1 MNRSLFFT
9 SLILFSF
16 LRISAQSTGAFKKL
30 TNVIDSYPMFSPDG
44 KKIAFESN
52 RTGNFEIYTIN
63 ADGTNIKQLTYD
75 TAFDGT
81 PAWSP
86 DGKLIV
92 FASER
97 DNDPEIYIMNA
108 DGSNQKRLTNIK
120 GDDSHPKFTPDGKK
134 IIFCS
139 AKATPDLTIDW
150 SKQWI
155 EIFTMNPDGTD
166 IQQISHFKAVSTFP
180 DLSPDGKKIVFR
192 KVTPEAG
199 FNWDL
204 SNSER
209 NSEIFVMN
217 SDGTNPVNISNNA
230 AFDGWPV
237 WTTDGKKILFASNRN
252 GPANTSQIFIV
263 DPYGNN
269 LQQLSNGPG
278 GFAQPSMSKNG
289 HTVAAYNFYETSE
302 YEYGCI
308 STLELK

>member
-1 MNRSLFFT
+1 MKKVIFNTILIVYPFMQILAQNQSLFK
-9 SLILFSF
+9 
-16 LRISAQSTGAFKKL
+16 RL
-30 TNVIDSYPMFSPDG
+30 TNVIDSYPMFSSDG

-63 ADGTNIKQLTYD
+63 ADGTDIKQLTYD

-86 DGKLIV
+86 DGKKIV

-139 AKATPDLTIDW
+139 AKSTPDLSVDW

-166 IQQISHFKAVSTFP
+166 IQQISHLKAVSTFP

-192 KVTPEAG
+192 KVTQEAG

-217 SDGTNPVNISNNA
+217 SDGTNSINVSNNA
-230 AFDGWPV
+230 AFDGWPQ
-237 WTTDGKKILFASNRN
+237 WTPDGKILFASNRN

-263 DPYGNN
+263 DADSKN
-269 LQQLSNGPG
+269 LQQLSNGSG
-278 GFAQPSMSKNG
+278 GFTQPSMSKDG
-289 HTVAAYNFYETSE
+289 HAIAAYNFYETPE

-308 STLELK
+308 SILQLK

>member
-1 MNRSLFFT
+1 MEKNLLLT
-9 SLILFSF
+9 ALILYPFMQTLSQNEYTF
-16 LRISAQSTGAFKKL
+16 KRI

-52 RTGNFEIYTIN
+52 RTGNFEIYTMN
-63 ADGTNIKQLTYD
+63 ADGSNIQQLTYN

-86 DGKLIV
+86 DGKQIV

-97 DNDPEIYIMNA
+97 DNDPEIYMMNA

-139 AKATPDLTIDW
+139 AKSTPDLSVDW
-150 SKQWI
+150 NKQWI
-155 EIFTMNPDGTD
+155 EIFTMDADGKN
-166 IQQISHFKAVSTFP
+166 IQQVSHFKAVCTFP
-180 DLSPDGKKIVFR
+180 EISPDGTKIVFR
-192 KVTPEAG
+192 RVIQEAG

-217 SDGTNPVNISNNA
+217 SDGTDPVNISNNA
-230 AFDGWPV
+230 AFDGWPQ
-237 WTTDGKKILFASNRN
+237 WTPDGKILFASNRS

-263 DPYGNN
+263 DADGKN
-269 LQQLSNGPG
+269 LRQLSNGPG
-278 GFAQPSMSKNG
+278 GFAQPSISEDGSMI
-289 HTVAAYNFYETSE
+289 AAYNFYETSE
-302 YEYGCI
+302 YEYGCVSI
-308 STLELK
+308 LKLK